1 VQPVLV
7 WSAEREIM
15 RVSQAVQR
23 EARDTYELPRTRDWN
38 AWLTTHFTGDA
49 TTDPWGTLYAYSV
62 WADSFAIL
70 SEGPDGELGTEDDL
84 RFSTYRPF

>member
-1 VQPVLV
+1 MQPVLV

-84 RFSTYRPF
+84 RFSTHRPF